1 MFNLE
6 ALEIIDDDGAE
17 VLELCLVLGGG
28 LLQAAGNRRHFLLIQ
43 TNLNYVLVATV
54 NYLRYFAQKC
64 T

>member
-28 LLQAAGNRRHFLLIQ
+28 LLQAAGNRRHF
-43 TNLNYVLVATV
+43 
-54 NYLRYFAQKC
+54 K
-64 T
+64 